1 MADIQKEKLEFL
13 KRGEIRTM
21 QKDLQSLKE
30 KEALEEKKRITALNI
45 EEEKQ
50 KAEKI
55 EIIPKPKEEKKAEE
69 KERRL
74 PKPLS
79 TFEKI
84 LIRAVVVFV
93 ILLIL
98 IAAFWYFGVKKAGIE
113 IPKIDISEIRMPKIK
128 FPEIKF
134 PWGKPATPVTPVTPS
149 VTPPTQPV
157 TPLVTPPEIII
168 PPSLISAEET
178 RAIEINNLGEIPNV
192 FSQLLNENFKEKE
205 IIRVLIKNLTSNQV
219 VGLRDFLNGFGI
231 EAPESLYQKVDE
243 NFTLFIYSQE
253 EGKRVGF
260 VTKINDNEGLAELLN
275 IWEPKM
281 KNDFEALFSL
291 MDKTGVAL
299 IPYFKNATYK
309 NVAFRYQT
317 FSIPHFGICYSIYN
331 DYFIFTSSGKS
342 IMKII
347 DQLTQE

>member
-1 MADIQKEKLEFL
+1 VIEEKLEFL
-13 KRGEIRTM
+13 KREEIKTM

-30 KEALEEKKRITALNI
+30 KEVLEEKKRITALNI

-55 EIIPKPKEEKKAEE
+55 GIIPKPKEEKKVEE

-84 LIRAVVVFV
+84 LIRAVVVFA
-93 ILLIL
+93 IFLIL

-134 PWGKPATPVTPVTPS
+134 PWGKPATPVTPAAP
-149 VTPPTQPV
+149 PV
-157 TPLVTPPEIII
+157 TPVTPPEIII

-178 RAIEINNLGEIPNV
+178 RTIEINNLGEIPKA
-192 FSQLLNENFKEKE
+192 FAQLLNENFKEKE
-205 IIRVLIKNLTSNQV
+205 VIRVLIKNLTLNKI

-231 EAPESLYQKVDE
+231 ETPESFYQKVDE

-253 EGKRVGF
+253 EGKRAGF
-260 VTKINDNEGLAELLN
+260 VTKINDNEGLAESLS

-281 KNDFEALFSL
+281 KKDFEALFSL
-291 MDKTGVAL
+291 IDKTGTAL
-299 IPYFKNATYK
+299 VPYFKNATYK
-309 NVAFRYQT
+309 NVVFRYQT

-347 DQLTQE
+347 DQLMQK